1 MEPGPFT
8 VAIAFWV
15 FVAIATVASIIG
27 DYKKRQLTL
36 EPLRQ
41 AIEKGQQLD
50 PAVVERLMAPAPDP
64 GIDPV
69 SLKVGGIIVVAA
81 GVGTAILSLFLA
93 KLAPVAF
100 YPVMGG
106 GLVAVCVGVGLVVAA
121 RAVERARSK
130 EVRGPAV

>member
-1 MEPGPFT
+1 MDPGPFT
-8 VAIAFWV
+8 VAIAFWI

-36 EPLRQ
+36 EPLKQ

-50 PAVVERLMAPAPDP
+50 PAVVERLMAPAADP
-64 GIDPV
+64 GIYPV
-69 SLKVGGIIVVAA
+69 GLKVGGIIVIAA
-81 GVGTAILSLFLA
+81 GVGTAILSVFIA

-100 YPVMGG
+100 WPVMGG
-106 GLVAVCVGVGLVVAA
+106 GLVAVCVGIGLVIASN
-121 RAVERARSK
+121 AVERSRSK